1 MKQFLTIAFFLLVA
15 SSSSFAI
22 NADLF
27 QIDDQAIQ
35 TELSELTQLE
45 SLVAENPAL
54 TFNEISSSL
63 DFELESNSY
72 ALMASKFTL
81 DDMEW
86 GPFLWGFLCCPVG
99 LFVVVTND
107 SSTKDEKTSYWIGV
121 ATSVVLSGIT
131 NAIIYAGSGI
141 N

>member
-1 MKQFLTIAFFLLVA
+1 MKQFLTIAFFLLMA

-45 SLVAENPAL
+45 SLVAANPAL

-86 GPFLWGFLCCPVG
+86 IPFLWGFLCCPVG

-121 ATSVVLSGIT
+121 AANVLISGIT
-131 NAIIYAGSGI
+131 NAIIYAGSGV